1 MFPEVE
7 CLNVMQVL
15 AQLREQFFSSEK
27 NRLALNVCSRFSP
40 IFSRKYDCYPI
51 SLSLWFDTCP
61 LIVFKDNSANDHSW
75 QYDHDHVFVR
85 SDPLEA
91 CLQRSCLENTVH
103 IYNHK
108 VLLLRTMNERSDEIV
123 DLEEQRTCW
132 SENALKVE
140 VEGKPVT
147 NQKSSGRWEPSSCIF
162 FDVLK
167 IFTPLKKT
175 SEIWTL
181 SLLQVLVVCNAQ
193 CRKTAVCQ
201 TTQHWGLRVQ
211 PGYWNFYPTGQGPGS
226 NHILIPGPSLLLG

>member
-1 MFPEVE
+1 
-7 CLNVMQVL
+7 MQVL

-147 NQKSSGRWEPSSCIF
+147 NQKSSGRWERLRHKLWGAKIIHPSINQHNMK
-162 FDVLK
+162 K
-167 IFTPLKKT
+167 ISTPQK
-175 SEIWTL
+175 
-181 SLLQVLVVCNAQ
+181 
-193 CRKTAVCQ
+193 
-201 TTQHWGLRVQ
+201 
-211 PGYWNFYPTGQGPGS
+211 YP
-226 NHILIPGPSLLLG
+226 LF

>member
-7 CLNVMQVL
+7 CLNAMQVL

-108 VLLLRTMNERSDEIV
+108 VLLK
-123 DLEEQRTCW
+123 EQWMREVMRLLIW
-132 SENALKVE
+132 RNKELAEVKMLFKVE

-147 NQKSSGRWEPSSCIF
+147 NQKSSGRWEHSSCIF